1 MRSHFAH
8 SVGCA
13 KEKTGKEHLHMTNQK
28 QLNELEEASTMEA
41 QETAHAEA
49 STIEAQETAHAEA
62 SAANTPVQPEAPAS
76 TVDAPAANTP
86 VQSEAPTATTDAPAA
101 NAPALTPQAVE
112 EAASA
117 ARKHHHFHKERQE
130 EKLILGKF
138 KPSDLLKFGGLI
150 AFALIMALAVVLL
163 APYIHMAFSPGG
175 MDLIKEEITRA
186 GVLGFLILL
195 ALQFLQIVLAFIPGE
210 VVQLVAGA
218 LYGPW
223 LGTLLIFI
231 GCVGS
236 SAFIYV
242 LVHKLGAPFVQAV
255 VPMKF
260 EEKFR
265 QFEHSGKLVI
275 TVFILFLIPGLPKDV
290 FTYIFPLTDMP
301 IKTFLLVSNVARIPG
316 IFVSCFGAH
325 DIIQGDYVR
334 AAILLGL
341 LALVAILCIWKHEQF
356 INIVEKITK
365 DDL

>member
-41 QETAHAEA
+41 QETVHAEA

-62 SAANTPVQPEAPAS
+62 SAASAPAQPEPPTS
-76 TVDAPAANTP
+76 TTDAPAANTP
-86 VQSEAPTATTDAPAA
+86 
-101 NAPALTPQAVE
+101 ALAPQAVE

-290 FTYIFPLTDMP
+290 FTYIVPLTDMP